1 MILLIINTAGEK
13 LYVSLY
19 KENKMIGRKS
29 WPVEVKAGL
38 KLIATIEDL
47 LADSHVAVEDIDR
60 IAVHSGP
67 GLRSSFLRVGVVAAS
82 IMSLANGAEL
92 VSITGEDEEDL
103 VQEAGNKPAV
113 TAIKIMYRDLGW
125 GKANVEGGKKV

>member
-13 LYVSLY
+13 SYMSLY

-29 WPVEVKAGL
+29 WLVEVKAGL

-67 GLRSSFLRVGVVAAS
+67 GLRSSFFIS
-82 IMSLANGAEL
+82 NGD
-92 VSITGEDEEDL
+92 TC
-103 VQEAGNKPAV
+103 
-113 TAIKIMYRDLGW
+113 
-125 GKANVEGGKKV
+125 